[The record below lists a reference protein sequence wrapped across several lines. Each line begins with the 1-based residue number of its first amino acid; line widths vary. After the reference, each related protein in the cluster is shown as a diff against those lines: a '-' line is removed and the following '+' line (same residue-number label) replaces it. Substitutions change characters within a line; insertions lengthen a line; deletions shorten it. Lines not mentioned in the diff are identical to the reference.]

1 MPKLTIKKI
10 ESLIKRKEFG
20 RHPDG
25 NQLYLNIREP
35 EGTASWGFRFTLNGK
50 RPWHGFGSYDS
61 KHSLQWA
68 REQVLE
74 FKALV
79 KKGIDP
85 RDHKRKEQESAR
97 QANNLNKNTFQRVAK
112 KYIAENQSSWR
123 SDVTK
128 KQWPN
133 SLRDYVYPI
142 MGSKPVHLITIH
154 DVLSVL
160 RPIWSEKTMTAT
172 RVRSRIENIL
182 DYATTLEMN
191 IKLKLFLFSILISVS
206 SLSFAVDT
214 DHDGLPDD
222 WELANGRDPLVA
234 DYQISSGSNV
244 VCVLDENDVKC
255 WGSNWSGHLNVPQLQ
270 NPKHVSVGLTHACA
284 IDFSGVS
291 CWGNNWAGQ
300 TDVPNLVNP
309 TLVEAGNGN
318 TCALDDSGI
327 VCWGWNDSGQSVVP
341 NLVNPR
347 HISVGNQ
354 HACALD
360 DNGVACWGEDW
371 AIPPELLNPTAI
383 SSGGYKTCAIDD
395 TGVVCWGRSQFSY
408 GALDVPDLSNPTSV
422 VAGHAQNVCAFDDSG
437 IVCWGRKD
445 SAFLTDFP
453 ELKDP
458 SMLCK
463 TFRCALTGEGVITW
477 FDEVTMGSS
486 IPKLVFDADED
497 GYSSQREDSF
507 NNREQDL
514 YPLDGNEWFDTDTDG
529 IGNNTDADD
538 DGDGVLDS
546 SDVWPLDYRYSLDS
560 DSDGIADAY
569 EDTNGL
575 NKYLAS
581 DSASDT
587 DEDGLTALQE
597 FSLGTSP
604 VSKDTDRDTLPDGW
618 EFENER
624 DPLVADYRV
633 ETNGNVACAVDDTGV
648 VCWGWDLFLRNAPDL
663 TNATQVGVGD
673 KEYCALVG
681 TDVLCW
687 GAYKFVISSL
697 NNPMQVAVGSDHACA
712 IDDTGVICWRGMNVE
727 LPVPDTLINPRDL
740 SAGYGDTCVIDDTGL
755 VCWDTGGNIH
765 TIIPELVNPK
775 QVSLGGY
782 FNCAL
787 DDTGVVCWDDSGNIQ
802 TNVPELTNPMQV
814 AVGLNHACAID
825 DTGLVC
831 WGANDHGQT
840 SVPSSL
846 RKPIQV
852 SAGEGQTCILDV
864 TGPVCWGY
872 YASTNDIPSLLIDP
886 DEDGYNNQNGI
897 DAFPYDPN
905 EWLDTDSDGMGNNA
919 DPDDDNDSV
928 LDADDAFPFDASESA
943 DTDDDGVGD
952 NADAFP
958 TDANE
963 TLDGD
968 LDNVGDNADNCVDV
982 KNTDQLDADNDSLG
996 NACDDDDDNDGITD
1010 EYDAFP
1016 LDTSEQIDTDA
1027 DGIGNNADDDDDND
1041 GATDNSD
1048 VYPLNNL
1055 YSADSDGDGMADAW
1069 ELLYGLDPN
1078 DPSDASS
1085 DTDNDGAVALQE
1097 FIEGTIPAG
1106 SLDIDGNG
1114 QYDALTDGLLL
1125 LRGMFLLSGDPL
1137 ISDAVAP
1144 DAAYKTS
1151 DEVTSRIDM
1160 LGDLVDIDGNGNVG
1174 ALTDGLVI
1182 LRYLFNLRGDV
1193 LINDVIASDATVKT
1207 AEDVEAKIEQLI
1219 PSL

>member
-1 MPKLTIKKI
+1 
-10 ESLIKRKEFG
+10 
-20 RHPDG
+20 
-25 NQLYLNIREP
+25 
-35 EGTASWGFRFTLNGK
+35 
-50 RPWHGFGSYDS
+50 
-61 KHSLQWA
+61 
-68 REQVLE
+68 
-74 FKALV
+74 
-79 KKGIDP
+79 
-85 RDHKRKEQESAR
+85 
-97 QANNLNKNTFQRVAK
+97 
-112 KYIAENQSSWR
+112 
-123 SDVTK
+123 
-128 KQWPN
+128 
-133 SLRDYVYPI
+133 
-142 MGSKPVHLITIH
+142 
-154 DVLSVL
+154 
-160 RPIWSEKTMTAT
+160 
-172 RVRSRIENIL
+172 
-182 DYATTLEMN
+182 MN

-234 DYQISSGSNV
+234 DYQISSDSNV

-270 NPKHVSVGLTHACA
+270 NPKHVSVGVTHACA

-347 HISVGNQ
+347 HISVGKQ

-477 FDEVTMGSS
+477 FDEFTMGSS

-538 DGDGVLDS
+538 DGDGVADTADAFPLDSTETVDTDLDGIGNNADTDDDGDGVSDS
-546 SDVWPLDYRYSLDS
+546 SDVWPLDNRYSLDS
-560 DSDGIADAY
+560 DSDGMPDAF
-569 EDTNGL
+569 EDANGL
-575 NKYLAS
+575 NKYIAS
-581 DSASDT
+581 DAGSDS

-597 FSLGTSP
+597 FDYGTSP
-604 VSKDTDRDTLPDGW
+604 TTKDSDFDNLPDGW
-618 EFENER
+618 EIENGRNPILSDYPVATSYSHAILTDDGPKYLGDLSEGR
-624 DPLVADYRV
+624 IFLVPELIAPFAIAMNDQKAGSVSSTAGGVALTGIRTCVLDQKEAKCWSQSYDRNPDDSIYQTLTLETAKPFTNPSEIAISTETACVVDGHKVSCWTKEDRSSPIDGTFYLKNPRSLLVTNHSACAISDDGVYCWGHEVYETDTWRHRLESPQLQMIEGLGGTHYNGVGPSCGLDQQGIFCWPNQDGVWDYGL
-633 ETNGNVACAVDDTGV
+633 GNVPNLINPFSLSMSHSRACSLSESG
-648 VCWGWDLFLRNAPDL
+648 L
-663 TNATQVGVGD
+663 T
-673 KEYCALVG
+673 
-681 TDVLCW
+681 CW
-687 GAYKFVISSL
+687 GAS
-697 NNPMQVAVGSDHACA
+697 
-712 IDDTGVICWRGMNVE
+712 
-727 LPVPDTLINPRDL
+727 
-740 SAGYGDTCVIDDTGL
+740 GDTIDALADQ
-755 VCWDTGGNIH
+755 
-765 TIIPELVNPK
+765 LVNPK
-775 QVSLGGY
+775 EV
-782 FNCAL
+782 F
-787 DDTGVVCWDDSGNIQ
+787 TGKYHTCVWDGR
-802 TNVPELTNPMQV
+802 
-814 AVGLNHACAID
+814 
-825 DTGLVC
+825 GLVC
-831 WGANDHGQT
+831 NGYDGQ
-840 SVPSSL
+840 
-846 RKPIQV
+846 
-852 SAGEGQTCILDV
+852 V
-864 TGPVCWGY
+864 TRPQ
-872 YASTNDIPSLLIDP
+872 ILIDP
-886 DEDGYNNQNGI
+886 DGDGFTSQDGI
-897 DAFPYDPN
+897 DAFPLDAS
-905 EWLDTDSDGMGNNA
+905 EWLDTDLDGVGNNA

-928 LDADDAFPFDASESA
+928 LDTDDVFPLNASESA
-943 DTDDDGVGD
+943 DTDGDGIGN

-958 TDANE
+958 NDPSE
-963 TLDGD
+963 TIDSDQDGI
-968 LDNVGDNADNCVDV
+968 GDNSDNCISIA
-982 KNTDQLDADNDSLG
+982 NTDQLNSDDDLLG
-996 NACDDDDDNDGITD
+996 NACDEDDDNDGISD
-1010 EYDAFP
+1010 EFDALP
-1016 LDTSEQIDTDA
+1016 LDASEQLDTDA
-1027 DGIGNNADDDDDND
+1027 DGIGNTADNDDDDDGVAD
-1041 GATDNSD
+1041 DSD
-1048 VYPLNNL
+1048 AYPLNNL
-1055 YSADSDGDGMADAW
+1055 YSADSDGDGMADTW

-1085 DTDNDGAVALQE
+1085 DTDYDGAVALQE
-1097 FIEGTIPAG
+1097 FIEGTIPSG

-1137 ISDAVAP
+1137 ISDAVAS
-1144 DAAYKTS
+1144 DAVYKTS
-1151 DEVTSRIDM
+1151 DEIASRISI
-1160 LGDLVDIDGNGNVG
+1160 LGDLIDIDGNGSVD